1 MDSPIPCKNPTHPD
15 ALPRTSMRMVKETQ
29 TEEVWA
35 CVACMDAHK
44 VYSVQVKTKPI
55 YRQHVREQLAREGK
69 LLTSA
74 PQKIRPTY
82 EPLKRRP

>member
-1 MDSPIPCKNPTHPD
+1 
-15 ALPRTSMRMVKETQ
+15 MRMVKETQ

-55 YRQHVREQLAREGK
+55 YRQHVRQQLAREGK